1 LAGRGSPGGDRGD
14 RFDRTERS
22 MPLTAEQKD
31 VLKLMRSAVK
41 NYQTLSIGSAH
52 GLRRLAR
59 DYFKTDIDIEP
70 TIRAIWSRR
79 GDKIYNELM
88 RLQAVID
95 DLEKRPGQ

>member
-1 LAGRGSPGGDRGD
+1 
-14 RFDRTERS
+14 

-59 DYFKTDIDIEP
+59 D
-70 TIRAIWSRR
+70 
-79 GDKIYNELM
+79 
-88 RLQAVID
+88 
-95 DLEKRPGQ
+95 RPGRPPGALTRA